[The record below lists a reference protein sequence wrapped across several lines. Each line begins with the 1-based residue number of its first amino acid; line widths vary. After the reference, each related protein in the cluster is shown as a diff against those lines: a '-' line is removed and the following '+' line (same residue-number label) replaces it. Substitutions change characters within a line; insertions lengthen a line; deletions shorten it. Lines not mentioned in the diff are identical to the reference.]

1 MAQWLR
7 HCCRQIAR
15 FALPWRIILFF
26 GTLLILWGPF
36 AIFIYWLGY
45 LLRQYNAASILALI
59 FLYVCFVL
67 LAWAWGWVVH
77 RWQKPL
83 KTYGLILCDRFFKDL
98 AMALLSG
105 VGLVVLLFGAQVFL
119 GWASFHPRPVMAIA
133 MEGLLVAL
141 GIGLAEELLFRG
153 WLLAELQTGLSRGA
167 ALVWSSFLFAAAHF
181 IKPLSEILRTSPQFL
196 GLLLLGLILAMVR
209 CSSRIQAR
217 SFQSLGLP
225 IGLHAGLVWGY
236 YIVDV
241 GDLVLP
247 SGLVP
252 EWVTGIH
259 GNPLSGLLGLAILS
273 GLATLCFFRWRLE

>member
-26 GTLLILWGPF
+26 GILLILWGPF
-36 AIFIYWLGY
+36 AVCIYGLGY
-45 LLRQYNAASILALI
+45 LLGQNNIASILALVLLYAC
-59 FLYVCFVL
+59 FLL
-67 LAWAWGWVVH
+67 LAWAWGWLVH
-77 RWQKPL
+77 SWQKPL
-83 KTYGLILCDRFFKDL
+83 KIYGLIFCDRFFKDL
-98 AMALLSG
+98 AIALLSG
-105 VGLVVLLFGAQVFL
+105 VGLVVLLFGVQVLL
-119 GWASFHPRPVMAIA
+119 GWASFYPRPLMAIA
-133 MEGLLVAL
+133 VEGLLVAL

-167 ALVWSSFLFAAAHF
+167 AVVWSSLLFAIAHF
-181 IKPLSEILRTSPQFL
+181 IKPLSEILRTSPQFF

-209 CSSRIQAR
+209 SRNQAR
-217 SFQSLGLP
+217 SFQSLGMP

-247 SGLVP
+247 EWRVP

-259 GNPLSGLLGLAILS
+259 GNPLSGLLGLVILGS
-273 GLATLCFFRWRLE
+273 LTALSFLRWR